1 MIFSLAHSNIPPSF
15 LSCVQDYIFSLL
27 TGYFDPPEGT
37 PELGEGMA
45 YNPYFPGGAIAM
57 PQQLF
62 PDGVEY
68 DDGKREATLKFNDG
82 RGCVLIYGLL

>member
-1 MIFSLAHSNIPPSF
+1 MVVFVCP
-15 LSCVQDYIFSLL
+15 QDYIFSLL

-68 DDGKREATLKFNDG
+68 DDGM
-82 RGCVLIYGLL
+82 YGTF

>member
-1 MIFSLAHSNIPPSF
+1 M
-15 LSCVQDYIFSLL
+15 
-27 TGYFDPPEGT
+27 
-37 PELGEGMA
+37 GEGMA

-68 DDGKREATLKFNDG
+68 DDGMSL
-82 RGCVLIYGLL
+82 VLNVDDVCSL

>member
-1 MIFSLAHSNIPPSF
+1 M
-15 LSCVQDYIFSLL
+15 QDYIFSLL

-68 DDGKREATLKFNDG
+68 DDGKRETTLND
-82 RGCVLIYGLL
+82 GCVLIYGLP